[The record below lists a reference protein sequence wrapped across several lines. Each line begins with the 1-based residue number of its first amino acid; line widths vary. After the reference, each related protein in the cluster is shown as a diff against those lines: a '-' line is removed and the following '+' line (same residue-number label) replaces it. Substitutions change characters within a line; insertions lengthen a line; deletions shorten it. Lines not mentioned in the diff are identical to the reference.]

1 MDALLIL
8 GGLLL
13 ILFGLLWLVARAFAT
28 SLLWG
33 CASLLPPLPLLFIVR
48 HWRRARSALGL
59 MGMGCIPLVVG
70 LTLLASNDP
79 DRLAA
84 ILSLRWLEPEPKVAS
99 GLEIRL
105 RGEFNGKP
113 FAPELGE
120 LIDGTLVLR
129 EGEDFFARRELSIRL
144 PAYGGGDLRLDV
156 LPEDR
161 ERLPDIELSW
171 LLPEHD
177 LPEVRRIASGY
188 TLHLDLQAAPPN
200 LLRGDFHLVLPP
212 AYRTSLSGDVEVY
225 TNRLRYREGRVDTRH
240 NSQETIAWLISD
252 YLQRSTRR
260 RDVVLAP
267 LPLLDLDG
275 HQLDLEVQARV
286 GGVPRRFS
294 LALNRSELHGWR
306 VAGDQAP
313 ALPEPSE
320 DELRRTAPVP
330 TTVVRGEERPL
341 DRRIGF
347 SLERLLDSPSRYQG
361 ARMHV
366 LTERGRSAEGRFDG
380 INPEGRLVI
389 QHSLGG
395 QGEAR
400 FILRPS
406 EVAQIQL
413 LEP

>member
-13 ILFGLLWLVARAFAT
+13 ILVGLLWLVARAFAT

-48 HWRRARSALGL
+48 HWRRARSAVAL

-70 LTLLASNDP
+70 LTLLANHDP
-79 DRLAA
+79 DRLDA
-84 ILSLRWLEPEPKVAS
+84 ILSLHWLEPEPKVAS
-99 GLEIRL
+99 GLDIRL

-113 FAPELGE
+113 FAPQLGE
-120 LIDGTLVLR
+120 LADGALVLR
-129 EGEDFFARRELSIRL
+129 EGDDFARRELSIRL
-144 PAYGGGDLRLDV
+144 PDYRGGDLRLDV

-161 ERLPDIELSW
+161 ERLPDIELQW
-171 LLPEHD
+171 LLPEQD
-177 LPEVRRIASGY
+177 LPEVRRITAGY
-188 TLHLDLQAAPPN
+188 TLHLDLQAVPPN
-200 LLRGDFHLVLPP
+200 LLRGAFHLVLPP
-212 AYRTSLSGDVEVY
+212 AYRTSLSGDVELY
-225 TNRLRYREGRVDTRH
+225 TNRLRYRDGRVDTRH
-240 NSQETIAWLISD
+240 NSQETVAWLVTD
-252 YLQRSTRR
+252 YLQRSTRQ
-260 RDVVLAP
+260 RDVTLLP

-275 HQLDLEVQARV
+275 NQLDLEVQARV
-286 GGVPRRFS
+286 GGVLRRFP
-294 LALNRSELHGWR
+294 LVLKRSELYGWR
-306 VAGDQAP
+306 VVGDQAP

-320 DELRRTAPVP
+320 EELLRMAPVP
-330 TTVVRGEERPL
+330 STVVRGEERPL

-347 SLERLLDSPSRYQG
+347 SLERLLESPSRYLG
-361 ARMHV
+361 ARLHV
-366 LTERGRSAEGRFDG
+366 VTERGRSAEGRFAG
-380 INPEGRLVI
+380 LSPQGRLLI

-406 EVAQIQL
+406 EVARIEL